1 MKIQFTIEEKNQL
14 QELFLELGFSGV
26 VLQGKFGANSYN
38 VYQLLHNTTLETLQ
52 GLFIQTKKEVEAL
65 GEVNRWTA
73 GANQKA
79 KINNLTKWK
88 EYIYL
93 LIGYKQFIAEE
104 ESERIANRRAAQAK
118 LATLTKAKE
127 AGEIDRISKLSPED
141 LEKEIA
147 AAVAA
152 L

>member
-1 MKIQFTIEEKNQL
+1 MKIQFTSEEQKQL
-14 QELFLELGFSGV
+14 QDLFLELGFAGI
-26 VLQGKFGANSYN
+26 VLQGQLGSNSYN
-38 VYQLLHNTTLETLQ
+38 VYQLLHTTNIDTLQ
-52 GLFIQTKKEVEAL
+52 GLFIRTKKEIEAL

-79 KINNLTKWK
+79 KINNLSKWK
-88 EYIYL
+88 EFIDL
-93 LIGYKQFIAEE
+93 LIGYKQFTAEQ
-104 ESERIANRRAAQAK
+104 ESEKFANRRAAQAK

-127 AGEIDRISKLSPED
+127 ASEIDRISKLSPED

-147 AAVAA
+147 AAQAA